1 MPTTD
6 EIFAEFKEVI
16 KRIDD
21 DRLRNK
27 LGNVVIDSITKH
39 RENDYMIKQL
49 KINMEAQKKLFLTNL
64 EGLEDKKCP
73 HPLLAKAGAHH

>member
-6 EIFAEFKEVI
+6 EIFAEFGEVI

-21 DRLRNK
+21 YSLRNR
-27 LGNVVIDSITKH
+27 LGKVVLDSVHKH
-39 RENDYMIKQL
+39 RDNDLEIKQL
-49 KINMEAQKKLFLTNL
+49 KLNMEAQKKLFLTNL